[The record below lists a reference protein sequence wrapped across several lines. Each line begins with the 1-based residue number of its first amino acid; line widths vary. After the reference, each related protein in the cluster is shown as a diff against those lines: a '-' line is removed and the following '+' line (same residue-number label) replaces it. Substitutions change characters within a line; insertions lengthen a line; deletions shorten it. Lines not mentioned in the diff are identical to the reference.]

1 MNAMTF
7 ETTAGTSLRPR
18 RLLLIDDD
26 PVTTEILL
34 LRIAQHC
41 PLVEASAINEP
52 VAPSGYDIYVVDLN
66 FAGRQ
71 EGVRLAES
79 ISATSPQ
86 ARVFLLSSFLEVPV
100 LKRAM
105 SVQCSGA
112 FDKRETEDIAAL
124 MRAIAETAATEPSP
138 PAGEPPRR
146 RSLLGDM
153 AALIREW
160 NRRISAEQSRG
171 A

>member
-1 MNAMTF
+1 MNATTLE
-7 ETTAGTSLRPR
+7 ETKNTTVRHK

-26 PVTTEILL
+26 PVSSEILR
-34 LRIAQHC
+34 LRIRQSC
-41 PLVEASAINEP
+41 PLVEVWAIEEP
-52 VAPSGYDIYVVDLN
+52 VAPPGYDIYVVDVN
-66 FAGRQ
+66 FGGKQ
-71 EGVRLAES
+71 EGVRLAEQ
-79 ISATSPQ
+79 IAATSPG
-86 ARVFLLSSFLEVPV
+86 AHVFLLSSFLEVPV

-105 SVQCSGA
+105 GVQCSGA
-112 FDKRETEDIAAL
+112 FDKKEPEDIAAL
-124 MRAIAETAATEPSP
+124 LRAIAEAAALEPSERSGRP
-138 PAGEPPRR
+138 SRQ